1 MDAYGQFSLI
11 VDPQDRNQRLD
22 TFIAGRLAPLS
33 RSQITTL
40 IQDGHVRVDDALRKP
55 GCKVKPGDVV
65 VVHVPP
71 PVSTTLTPEAIRLD
85 ILHEDDSLIVINKPA
100 GMVVHPAA
108 GHWTGTLVNAL
119 LHHCPDLL
127 AIGGEKRPGIVHR
140 LDKDTTGVLV
150 VAKNDPVH
158 QALADQFK
166 MRQVQKNYL
175 AIVRGRVQAAT
186 GQIDL
191 PVGRHPV
198 ERKKMSTISRHGR
211 PALTLWRVVERF
223 AYATLLEI
231 DLKTGRTH
239 QIRVHCAAMGH
250 PVLGDEMYGRQKIPA
265 VGSRDSNGL
274 RGLLVAVQ
282 RQLLHAARIVFTHP
296 VTGRPLA
303 VEAPLPADMA
313 AFLEKSRLLSANTA
327 L

>member
-22 TFIAGRLAPLS
+22 AFIAGRLTQIS
-33 RSQITTL
+33 RSRITTL
-40 IQDGHVRVDDALRKP
+40 IQEGLVRVDDAPRKP
-55 GCKVKPGDVV
+55 GYKVKPGDVV
-65 VVHVPP
+65 VGNVPP

-85 ILHEDDSLIVINKPA
+85 IIHEDDFLIVINKPA

-119 LHHCPDLL
+119 LHHCPDML

-140 LDKDTTGVLV
+140 LDKDTSGVLV

-166 MRQVQKNYL
+166 RRQVQKNYL
-175 AIVRGRVQAAT
+175 AIVRGRIPVET
-186 GQIDL
+186 GQVDL

-223 AYATLLEI
+223 AHATLLEI

-250 PVLGDEMYGRQKIPA
+250 PVLGDKVYGRQKNVA
-265 VGSRDSNGL
+265 LGSRGSSGS
-274 RGLLVAVQ
+274 RALLASVQ
-282 RQLLHAARIVFTHP
+282 RQLLHAARIAFTHP

-303 VEAPLPADMA
+303 LEAPLPGDMA
-313 AFLEKSRLLSANTA
+313 AFLEKSRLLSATTA